1 MKQVCFIFFII
12 IMASCKSKD
21 GDYTFFS
28 ESDDAKMG
36 AAMHQ
41 QILNDSKFNI
51 LDTAK
56 YKTAYQK
63 LYSMRDAILN
73 SGKILHKDEF
83 EWNLYIVKDDSVNN
97 AFCTPGGYIYVYTGL
112 IKFLQTEEELAGVIG
127 HEMAHADMRHSTDQM
142 TKAYGLKVL
151 IALIAGEDYSQYL
164 EAGESLLQLS
174 FSRSDEKEA
183 DLKSVSYLCETD
195 YNASAFAQFF
205 KRIQETEQDSRML
218 QFLSTHPNPENR
230 VENIIAEWKKLCN
243 NEGKDFTVSYKQL
256 KESLAL

>member
-1 MKQVCFIFFII
+1 MQKLLLFLIVVSLV
-12 IMASCKSKD
+12 SCKSKD

-28 ESDDAKMG
+28 AADDVKMG

-41 QILNDSKFNI
+41 QILNDTKFKI
-51 LDTAK
+51 LDSSE
-56 YKTAYQK
+56 YKIAYQR
-63 LYSMRDAILN
+63 LHNIRDAILK

-83 EWNLYIVKDDSVNN
+83 EWNLYIVKDDSVTN

-112 IKFLQTEEELAGVIG
+112 IKFLNTEEELAGVIG
-127 HEMAHADMRHSTDQM
+127 HEMAHADLRHSTDQM

-183 DLKSVSYLCETD
+183 DLKSVSYLCNTD
-195 YNASAFAQFF
+195 YNASAFAGFF
-205 KRIQETEQDSRML
+205 KRMQETEKNSRML

-230 VENIIAEWKKLCN
+230 VENIIAEWEKLCKN
-243 NEGKDFTVSYKQL
+243 DGNDFTASYKQL

>member
-1 MKQVCFIFFII
+1 MQKFLLFLIVVSLV
-12 IMASCKSKD
+12 SCKSKD

-28 ESDDAKMG
+28 ASDDVKMG

-41 QILNDSKFNI
+41 QIANDAKFNI

-56 YKTAYQK
+56 YKTAYQT
-63 LYSMRDAILN
+63 LYSIRDAILN

-195 YNASAFAQFF
+195 YKASAFAQFF
-205 KRIQETEQDSRML
+205 KRIQETEQDARML

-243 NEGKDFTVSYKQL
+243 NEGKDFTASYKQL